1 MIINN
6 LLADNCFVSLVN
18 LNGTDCLTVRM
29 LVSLFQHFII
39 LQLDAESESWT
50 SIDDSHFV
58 SIDDS
63 HLVSIDD
70 SHLVSID
77 DSHLVGVNKFHI

>member
-29 LVSLFQHFII
+29 LISLFQHFII
-39 LQLDAESESWT
+39 LQLDGKSES
-50 SIDDSHFV
+50 
-58 SIDDS
+58 
-63 HLVSIDD
+63 
-70 SHLVSID
+70 
-77 DSHLVGVNKFHI
+77 